1 MSHSY
6 HQPRW
11 KAHRL
16 VASHFP
22 PIELFES
29 IYDSEEEFRI
39 AFELEGLTNDRLASE
54 AGSLSLIRKGDCM
67 TGAGTTAIMAAFT
80 HIGFESRFTNGEYGV
95 YYSAS
100 SVETAIA
107 ETMHHKAKFLAA
119 TKERDTELTMRQYT
133 NQIIK
138 PLVDVRE
145 RKELHNPDSYRDSQ
159 IFGRSIFEEQEWG
172 VVYNSV
178 RNASGECA
186 ALLRPP
192 ANTSCTQGAHY
203 RYVWCGQKQEMVSY
217 FKISTQND
225 E

>member
-6 HQPRW
+6 HQPGW

-22 PIELFES
+22 PIDLFES

-39 AFELEGLTNDRLASE
+39 AFELEGLTNDRLTPD

-100 SVETAIA
+100 CVETAIA
-107 ETMHHKAKFLAA
+107 ETMHHKAKFLAS
-119 TKERDTELTMRQYT
+119 TTEGDTELTMRQYT
-133 NQIIK
+133 NEIIK
-138 PLVDVRE
+138 PLVDVRG
-145 RKELHNPDSYRDSQ
+145 RKDLHNPDCYADSQ
-159 IFGRSIFEEQEWG
+159 IFGRSILVEDEWG
-172 VVYNSV
+172 IMYDSV
-178 RNASGECA
+178 RNTGGECA

-217 FKISTQND
+217 FKITAQID
-225 E
+225 K